1 MTQTPDHNGAEHIRL
16 GETCYIWQ
24 DGQLLDA
31 ARRTVP
37 LRAKSLRMLEVLLSE
52 RGRIVSKDRLSELVW
67 PDVIATDESIA
78 RCIADIRKVLG
89 DSAHKAVETFPKQ
102 GYRLNVDT
110 GKQSI
115 PTPTGRTGLLLLAVS
130 CALILLGVN
139 LWFSDTRVGAPDTPI
154 AFPAVNLQKSV
165 AILPFT
171 ADAEQD
177 RLLAGGLS
185 DDLEIRLA
193 EISGIRIVSQ
203 VQTQAMAA
211 RLDSLIELSQVL
223 TARYLI
229 GGSVRSNGG
238 DVAVS
243 LQLINGSDGATIWA
257 DRFEGPRENLLG
269 YRQKLPE
276 ALVKAMHVTLEPRD
290 LQRLARE
297 GTTDPAAF
305 EDVMH
310 ARRELSLFT
319 YQGSLAAEKYLRRA
333 LERDPDYARAYAE
346 LAAAFAIRF
355 ENSWVVLSG
364 ADTEKALYFAQKA
377 LELDAELWLAHY
389 ALGRLHSVIPSG
401 DIDVAL
407 NHLRTAMSLQPAN
420 DDARI
425 YYATLT
431 TMAGRPEAALPLF
444 ESVMATH
451 PVPPFWYYIGYS
463 NTLLH
468 LQRYNEAEEAAL
480 TCVNQMPNS
489 PYCLRALIAL
499 YGRLGRQDDADWT
512 MVEYDA
518 LGYGLTIDAM
528 MKSALERDPSMYAFL
543 EESYRLAGVK

>member
-1 MTQTPDHNGAEHIRL
+1 MTQTPVNNGAEHIRL
-16 GETCYIWQ
+16 GGTCYIWQ

-31 ARRTVP
+31 EGRTVP

-89 DSAHKAVETFPKQ
+89 DRAHKAVETFPKQ

-110 GKQSI
+110 RRQSSL
-115 PTPTGRTGLLLLAVS
+115 TPTSRTGLLILAVS
-130 CALILLGVN
+130 CAVILLGIN
-139 LWFSDTRVGAPDTPI
+139 LWFSDTRVGAPDTQI
-154 AFPAVNLQKSV
+154 AFPAADLQKSV

-297 GTTDPAAF
+297 GTTVPAAF

-333 LERDPDYARAYAE
+333 LERDPNYARAYAE

-355 ENSWVVLSG
+355 ENSWVLLSG

-468 LQRYNEAEEAAL
+468 LRRYDEAEEAAL

-512 MVEYDA
+512 MVEYAA
-518 LGYGLTIDAM
+518 LGYELTIAAM

-543 EESYRLAGVK
+543 EESYRLAGLE

>member
-1 MTQTPDHNGAEHIRL
+1 MTQSPVHNGAEQIRL
-16 GETCYIWQ
+16 GGTCYIWQ

-31 ARRTVP
+31 DGRTVP

-78 RCIADIRKVLG
+78 RCIADIRKALG
-89 DSAHKAVETFPKQ
+89 DIVHKAVETFPKQ
-102 GYRLNVDT
+102 GYRLNVEMR
-110 GKQSI
+110 GQSI
-115 PTPTGRTGLLLLAVS
+115 PTPTGRTGLLILAVS
-130 CALILLGVN
+130 CAVILLGIN
-139 LWFSDTRVGAPDTPI
+139 LWFSDTRVGAPDTQI
-154 AFPAVNLQKSV
+154 AFPAADLQKSV

-185 DDLEIRLA
+185 DDLEIRLS

-229 GGSVRSNGG
+229 GGSVRSKGG

-257 DRFEGPRENLLG
+257 DRFEGPRENLLA

-297 GTTDPAAF
+297 GTTVPAAF

-431 TMAGRPEAALPLF
+431 TMAGRPEAALPQF

-468 LQRYNEAEEAAL
+468 LRRYDEAEEAAL

-489 PYCLRALIAL
+489 PYCLRALVAL

-512 MVEYDA
+512 MVEYAA
-518 LGYGLTIDAM
+518 LGYELTIAAM

-543 EESYRLAGVK
+543 EESYRLAGVE